1 MAVNELLL
9 PRTDG
14 GVYAQALIVFPALL
28 TALVLVRRDKDYRI
42 FVLGLLVMMLAL
54 FGARAIH

>member
-1 MAVNELLL
+1 MIKELLL

-14 GVYAQALIVFPALL
+14 GVYAQALVVFPALVV
-28 TALVLVRRDKDYRI
+28 ALVLVRRDRDRRL
-42 FVLGLLVMMLAL
+42 FVLGVLVMALAL

>member
-1 MAVNELLL
+1 VIEELLL

-14 GVYAQALIVFPALL
+14 GVYAQALVVFPVLVVALM
-28 TALVLVRRDKDYRI
+28 LVRRDRELRL
-42 FVLGLLVMMLAL
+42 FVFGVLVMALAL